1 MITIASFKQSGY
13 ERLELV
19 LPDADEFYSFLR
31 PKNITTGNITLDDVT
46 SKILLINLDHF
57 IKSVVYDKGDMG
69 LECTIFTQGEK
80 LEFNFDTCESN
91 FKNQLISMSNSIKK
105 NDTEGVNQI
114 LRAIK
119 RKLYN
124 THEVKTEYI
133 KEQNWD
139 MSDKSN
145 W

>member
-19 LPDADEFYSFLR
+19 LPDDRDFYSFLR
-31 PKNITTGNITLDDVT
+31 PKNITTGVITLDDVT
-46 SKILLINLDHF
+46 NKILLINLDYF
-57 IKSVVYDKGDMG
+57 VERMVYDGGDLG
-69 LECTIFTQGEK
+69 LECSIFTRGE
-80 LEFNFDTCESN
+80 NFELDFDKCETE
-91 FKNQLISMSNSIKK
+91 FKNGLISLVNSIRRK
-105 NDTEGVNQI
+105 DIDGINQI

-139 MSDKSN
+139 MTNKSN

>member
-19 LPDADEFYSFLR
+19 LPDDKDFYSFLR
-31 PKNITTGNITLDDVT
+31 SKNITTGVITLDDVT
-46 SKILLINLDHF
+46 SRILLINLDYF
-57 IKSVVYDKGDMG
+57 VERMVYDGGDLG
-69 LECTIFTQGEK
+69 LECSIFTKGENF
-80 LEFNFDTCESN
+80 EFDFNTCESN
-91 FKNQLISMSNSIKK
+91 FKNQLISIANSISK
-105 NDTEGVNQI
+105 NDIKGINQV

-124 THEVKTEYI
+124 THEIKTEYI